1 MEEKSKN
8 NKNRMMEKKG
18 KSGSATQ
25 GEKTKENI
33 KSKRIVIEEE
43 GENYVIERKRRRRK
57 ITGVG
62 K

>member
-1 MEEKSKN
+1 M
-8 NKNRMMEKKG
+8 
-18 KSGSATQ
+18 Q